1 MAKGGGLCPAK
12 TVIFLG
18 SKTHRAGEHF
28 CSAWAHRGGC
38 RMPSYRRI
46 IRVEG
51 GVEYWVRMKVPRD
64 LIGIYTNEEGKHV
77 AEVVKFCGIN
87 QQEFDANSPA
97 IIEGFRR
104 EFEKCRRQ
112 RDNDPALEAAR
123 RAEAALDRLLK
134 RGDVAALQEVCAAIV
149 QNAEQFIAEARKQQ
163 GERRVPKILGL
174 FAENNQSFNDG
185 DAGIRRLG
193 EHKVVGDFAVDS
205 QEIYWAA
212 RARIDAARAPAV
224 VITLDM
230 AIADWKA
237 AHGPWGSPEAEK
249 KATEAKE
256 RAAKSLFVVAGTNN
270 MAAIDTM
277 AIQKWKDGLTG
288 RTAYDYMM
296 DVRKLYQCLE
306 QARRFGKWMKNPT
319 AAIERPRRSRGA

>member
-1 MAKGGGLCPAK
+1 
-12 TVIFLG
+12 
-18 SKTHRAGEHF
+18 
-28 CSAWAHRGGC
+28 
-38 RMPSYRRI
+38 
-46 IRVEG
+46 
-51 GVEYWVRMKVPRD
+51 MKVPRK

-77 AEVVKFCGIN
+77 AEVVKFCGMN

-112 RDNDPALEAAR
+112 RDNDPALEAVR
-123 RAEAALDRLLK
+123 RAEAALERLLAS
-134 RGDVAALQEVCAAIV
+134 GDVADLQEVCAAIV
-149 QNAEQFIAEARKQQ
+149 QNTEQFIAEARKKQ

-174 FAENNQSFNDG
+174 YAENNQSFNDG

-193 EHKVVGDFAVDS
+193 EHKVVGAFTVPS
-205 QEIYWAA
+205 QEIYWDA

-237 AHGPWGSPEAEK
+237 AHGPWGSPEAEN

-256 RAAKSLFVVAGTNN
+256 RAAKSLFGVAGTNN
-270 MAAIDTM
+270 MAAIDTIT
-277 AIQKWKDGLTG
+277 IQKWKDGLTG
-288 RTAYDYMM
+288 RAAYDYVM

-306 QARRFGKWMKNPT
+306 QSRRFGKWMKNPI
-319 AAIERPRRSRGA
+319 AKIERPRRSRGSLKA

>member
-1 MAKGGGLCPAK
+1 
-12 TVIFLG
+12 
-18 SKTHRAGEHF
+18 
-28 CSAWAHRGGC
+28 
-38 RMPSYRRI
+38 MPSYRRVI
-46 IRVEG
+46 PVEG

-77 AEVVKFCGIN
+77 AEVVKFCGMN
-87 QQEFDANSPA
+87 QQKFDTNSPA
-97 IIEGFRR
+97 IIEGFRW

-112 RDNDPALEAAR
+112 RDNDPALEAVR
-123 RAEAALDRLLK
+123 RAEAALERLLAS
-134 RGDVAALQEVCAAIV
+134 GDIADLQEVCAAIV
-149 QNAEQFIAEARKQQ
+149 QNTEQFIVEARKKQD
-163 GERRVPKILGL
+163 ERRVPKILGL

-193 EHKVVGDFAVDS
+193 EHKVVGEFAVES
-205 QEIYWAA
+205 QEIYWGA

-249 KATEAKE
+249 KATETKE

-277 AIQKWKDGLTG
+277 TIQKWKDGLTG
-288 RTAYDYMM
+288 RAAYDYVM
-296 DVRKLYQCLE
+296 DVRKLYECLE
-306 QARRFGKWMKNPT
+306 KLRRFGKAMKNPT